1 MSEHCYI
8 NSISVLPTETRMSGG
23 HHITT
28 VIEPDVKGLVKPGEA
43 RRMSRL
49 LKRAVATSYDALH
62 RAGITCP
69 DAIITGT
76 GHGCYEN
83 TERILTDLTEGGEPC
98 SRPTLFMQSTHNT
111 ISSTIAILLGC
122 HGYNNTFAHGRF
134 SLESAMLDALLLI
147 ATGRAR
153 DVLVGYHDE
162 LTPLLSHALLDTD
175 PAECSLSMILSSQRT
190 PDSLYELTP
199 GTTAESY
206 IKELPFALKH
216 IHATRC

>member
-1 MSEHCYI
+1 MSDHCYI
-8 NSISVLPTETRMSGG
+8 NSISVLPTESRRVDG
-23 HHITT
+23 HFVTT

-49 LKRAVATSYDALH
+49 LKRAVATSFDALH
-62 RAGITCP
+62 RAGIVCP
-69 DAIITGT
+69 DSIITGT

-83 TERILTDLTEGGEPC
+83 TERILTDLTESGEPC

-134 SLESAMLDALLLI
+134 SLESAMLDAMLLI
-147 ATGRAR
+147 ASGRAR

-175 PAECSLSMILSSQRT
+175 PAECSLSMVLSSQRT
-190 PDSLYELTP
+190 SGSLYELTL
-199 GTTAESY
+199 GTTDESY
-206 IKELPFALKH
+206 IDGLPFTLKH
-216 IHATRC
+216 IRAVRC